1 MIMRRNPGGGTDLHR
16 IEAFGAGEDADD
28 EVVERVAGSQQE
40 ACVEGAAGDVDE
52 GSTFGD
58 KT

>member
-1 MIMRRNPGGGTDLHR
+1 MCRNPGGGTDLQW

-28 EVVERVAGSQQE
+28 EVVERVTGSQQE

-52 GSTFGD
+52 SSPFGD
-58 KT
+58 KA